1 MVERYLNKDY
11 FNDNERL
18 RTFFCDAQIRDS
30 AHTNEFWEITYVYE
44 GQGQV
49 ISNKQAKPILSGQ
62 FLFVAPGTTYSLN
75 SPSKKDGA
83 IVRVCKCIF
92 TSDYFK
98 QIFNSYSSIPD
109 INNYELYKLFTG
121 HKSFVLQLSDDR
133 RDNIY
138 HLVWLIAHEYG
149 HYTTGSS
156 AIIEHAMISLFVC
169 LSRLYENQ
177 VNKFEETA
185 TNHTIDDLKDYMK
198 TNFGYKITLEDLSNH
213 FHLSR
218 EHISR
223 YFKRCTGET
232 ISQFLLKVRM
242 ERAKSKL
249 STTLFPVADIAE
261 YCGYSSMS
269 NFQKSFKKVTGQT
282 PSEYRKT
289 HKIITHQ

>member
-1 MVERYLNKDY
+1 MTERYLNQDY
-11 FNDNERL
+11 FKDNERL
-18 RTFFCDAQIRDS
+18 RTLFCDAQIRDRP
-30 AHTNEFWEITYVYE
+30 HTNEFWEIAYVYE

-49 ISNKQAKPILSGQ
+49 ISNKQTKQIISGQ
-62 FLFVAPGTTYSLN
+62 FLVIAPGTTYSLR

-92 TSDYFK
+92 TSEYFER
-98 QIFNSYSSIPD
+98 IFNCYSSISD
-109 INNYELYKLFTG
+109 ISNYELYKLFCG
-121 HKSFVLQLSDDR
+121 GKAFILHLSDDR
-133 RDNIY
+133 RNNIE
-138 HLVWLIAHEYG
+138 HLVWLIAHEYS
-149 HYTTGSS
+149 HYTTGSG
-156 AIIEHAMISLFVC
+156 AVMEHAMISLFVC

-185 TNHTIDDLKDYMK
+185 KNNTIDDLKDYMK
-198 TNFGYKITLEDLSNH
+198 TNFGYKITLEDLAEH

-223 YFKRCTGET
+223 YFKKYTGKT
-232 ISQFLLKVRM
+232 VSRFLLEVRI

-249 STTLFPVADIAE
+249 GTTLIPVSDIAE

-282 PSEYRKT
+282 PSEYRRT
-289 HKIITHQ
+289 HKIITRQ